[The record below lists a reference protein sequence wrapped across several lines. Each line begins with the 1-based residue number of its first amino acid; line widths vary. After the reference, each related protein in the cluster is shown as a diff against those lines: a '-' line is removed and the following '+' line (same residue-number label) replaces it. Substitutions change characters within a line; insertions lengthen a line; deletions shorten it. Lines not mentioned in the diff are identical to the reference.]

1 MLKWCGVQVNT
12 GSPGWCEGV
21 AIAAFAIV
29 GAIAA
34 LTVYQFVHDSNEDVI
49 SQRSTEL
56 AVGRTINLADQ
67 VGTAKQPDEVV
78 KAGTDA
84 SFKAWYF
91 DARGRL
97 VAPDPPGP
105 RLALVTPRRRAV
117 KMAIDGGRY
126 TSEFPHGVTIVA
138 FPVFRD
144 GVISGALLGRYS
156 RAQVLQTAVDRLRD
170 DSLWALAIGVAI
182 AIVVG
187 FLIATLISHRIRRLA
202 RSAENMAEGAL
213 DVPLQVG
220 GRDEIGDLARALD
233 KMRGALADSFQVLSS
248 ERDRLAAIFDGLSDS
263 VMIVDNDGS
272 MRFSNRAAQELF
284 RDGAPPPQML
294 PYLRRAA
301 EQGTAEAP
309 ALRIGERVFALHVR
323 EVPAE
328 QGVLMVVRDRTE
340 EKRRE
345 LAEREFVSNAAHELR
360 NPLAGISGAIEVLQ
374 AGAKDDPEALD
385 HFLLRLGEDVE
396 RMSRLMQSLLTLA
409 RVEALPERGV
419 EAVDVS
425 GAATDALA
433 ACQNDGEVDMI
444 SDVQAGLAADADP
457 ILLRQVLI
465 GLLSNAARHTDRSGS
480 VTLRATR
487 ANGEALIEV
496 IDTGSGISAE
506 DLDRVFERFYRSS
519 DALAHEGFGL
529 GLAIAKR
536 MVEVMGGTI
545 GAASEEGHGSV
556 FWVRLPVAEA
566 VPSPVA

>member
-1 MLKWCGVQVNT
+1 MRLWLG
-12 GSPGWCEGV
+12 
-21 AIAAFAIV
+21 AAFAIV

-34 LTVYQFVHDSNEDVI
+34 LTVFQFVHNSNEEVI
-49 SQRSTEL
+49 SERSTEL

-67 VGTAKQPDEVV
+67 VGSAKQPQEVV

-84 SFKAWYF
+84 SFSAWYF
-91 DARGRL
+91 NPRGRL

-105 RLALVTPRRRAV
+105 KLALVTPRRRAV
-117 KMAIDGGRY
+117 KMALDGGRY

-138 FPVFRD
+138 FPVFRN

-156 RAQVLQTAVDRLRD
+156 QAQVLQTAVDRLRD

-213 DVPLQVG
+213 DVPLGVG

-233 KMRGALADSFQVLSS
+233 RMRGALADSFQVLSS
-248 ERDRLAAIFDGLSDS
+248 ERDRLAAIFDGLTDS

-272 MRFSNRAAQELF
+272 VRFSNRAAQELF
-284 RDGAPPPQML
+284 RDGVPPPQML

-301 EQGTAEAP
+301 ELGRAEAP
-309 ALRIGERVFALHVR
+309 ALRVGERVFGLQAR

-328 QGVLMVVRDRTE
+328 QGVLVVVRDRTE

-360 NPLAGISGAIEVLQ
+360 NPLAGMSGAIEVLQ

-385 HFLLRLGEDVE
+385 HFLLRLSEDVD

-419 EAVDVS
+419 EAVDVN

-433 ACQNDGEVDMI
+433 ACQNDADVDMI
-444 SDVQAGLAADADP
+444 SDVEAGLAADADP
-457 ILLRQVLI
+457 TLLRQVLI

-496 IDTGSGISAE
+496 IDTGSGIPAE

-556 FWVRLPVAEA
+556 FWVRLPAAEA

>member
-1 MLKWCGVQVNT
+1 MRLWLG
-12 GSPGWCEGV
+12 
-21 AIAAFAIV
+21 AAFAIV

-49 SQRSTEL
+49 SERSTEL

-67 VGTAKQPDEVV
+67 VGSAKQPDEVV

-84 SFKAWYF
+84 SFSAWYF
-91 DARGRL
+91 NPRGRL

-105 RLALVTPRRRAV
+105 KLALVTPRRRAV
-117 KMAIDGGRY
+117 KMALDGGRY

-156 RAQVLQTAVDRLRD
+156 QAQVLQTAVDRLRD

-187 FLIATLISHRIRRLA
+187 FLIATLISRRIRRLA

-233 KMRGALADSFQVLSS
+233 RMRGALADSFQVLSS
-248 ERDRLAAIFDGLSDS
+248 ERDRLAAIFDGLTDS

-272 MRFSNRAAQELF
+272 VRFSNRAAQELF
-284 RDGAPPPQML
+284 RDGAPPPRML

-301 EQGTAEAP
+301 EQGRAEAP
-309 ALRIGERVFALHVR
+309 ALRVGERVFGLQVR

-328 QGVLMVVRDRTE
+328 QGVLVVVRDRTE

-385 HFLLRLGEDVE
+385 HFLRRLSEDVD

-419 EAVDVS
+419 EAVDVT

-433 ACQNDGEVDMI
+433 ACQNDDDVDMI
-444 SDVQAGLAADADP
+444 SEVEAGLAADADP
-457 ILLRQVLI
+457 TLLRQVLI
-465 GLLSNAARHTDRSGS
+465 GLLSNAARHTDPSGS

-496 IDTGSGISAE
+496 IDTGSGIPAE

-556 FWVRLPVAEA
+556 FWVRLPAAEA